1 MTTPFAPR
9 RALVCM
15 LSTVALAGASL
26 LAGCASTPRTVGF
39 SEAQLVE
46 RMARQFPVRTR
57 VLGIFDVEVT
67 NPRVQLRPDSNR
79 IATRLDYALGSALAG
94 SRRTLGQMQ
103 LSYALRYEPTDQ
115 TVRLSDVRAEAV
127 DAGAE
132 AAPEAGGANPGA
144 PRLQQLAGLLAQS
157 LLKDHVIYR
166 FKPEDLRAAEGRG
179 VQPGPIRVVPGG
191 VQMEL
196 VPVAR

>member
-46 RMARQFPVRTR
+46 RLARQFPVRTR

-67 NPRVQLRPDSNR
+67 NPRVQLQPDSNR
-79 IATRLDYALGSALAG
+79 IATRLDYALGPALAG
-94 SRRTLGQMQ
+94 TRRTLGQMQ

-115 TVRLSDVRAEAV
+115 TVRLSEVRAEAV
-127 DAGAE
+127 DAAAE
-132 AAPEAGGANPGA
+132 PAPEAGATTPGT

-179 VQPGPIRVVPGG
+179 VRPGPIRVVPGG

-196 VPVAR
+196 LPAPK

>member
-1 MTTPFAPR
+1 MTTPATLR
-9 RALVCM
+9 RALAWLISV
-15 LSTVALAGASL
+15 LALTGAAL
-26 LAGCASTPRTVGF
+26 LGGCATTPRTVGF
-39 SEAQLVE
+39 SEVQLVE
-46 RMARQFPVRTR
+46 RLARQFPLRTR
-57 VLGIFDVEVT
+57 VLGIFEVEVT
-67 NPRVQLRPDSNR
+67 NPRVQLQPDSNR

-94 SRRTLGQMQ
+94 SRRTLGQLQ
-103 LSYALRYEPTDQ
+103 LSYALRYEPSDQ
-115 TVRLSDVRAEAV
+115 TVRLSEVRAEAV

-132 AAPEAGGANPGA
+132 PVPEAGGASPGA

-157 LLKDHVIYR
+157 LLKDHVVYR

-196 VPVAR
+196 LPVAK